1 MRFRSLA
8 VWLTLLAGFS
18 AVAPAA
24 GRQPRFTALLASGQ
38 RIHGE
43 RLADWHDA
51 KAMPRLEGQAI
62 LEPSNSF
69 RWLRDRSLSLPDLP
83 AAYVELFGGDRLP
96 GTVIDHRT
104 GTEQPYQPLP
114 PHLVV
119 RSAQDFEPPENRA
132 VSEVRVALP
141 LVRRIVWLRRGGLS
155 YQPGTAHYRDG
166 RSIAFR
172 AVRLSSGLAHLLLS
186 DGEDRRIPW
195 SDLAEL
201 HLPEGNE
208 WSAWFDELAELCP
221 TLDTRLYQV
230 ETTAGL
236 MATTSLARLAPRFE
250 GNSSDPDRWVH
261 GIQPAWSLDILW
273 IPCRE
278 MVFRRSW
285 LPREAPLFR
294 LRATAAGSG
303 RSIAR
308 AAINRSTQG
317 GPLRSQGHDFGWGLG
332 VHGRS
337 TLSFQL
343 HASVRS
349 LRTQICLDRSAGKGG
364 CILARVYVGAATGN
378 PLWQSPL
385 LVGSEA
391 VADSGAISL
400 AISPDKPVRL
410 VLAID
415 PVVQGRPAGADP
427 LEIRDHA
434 DWCDPLLELDP
445 AAVQAQFDKRLSRRL
460 AAWKGWTAGFRGA
473 ATPDE
478 AGLEFTVHR
487 DERRPLPG
495 AFHAAVQVKNKPL
508 VLSRQFHVG
517 PGDNWLLVAAT
528 RPINRGQEPKIE
540 VLIGGEPV
548 AEFVVQER
556 QGDADDNRPLA
567 ISLAPYQRTPQAVI
581 DVELRQVPAA
591 DSAPVEYRMIDVAR
605 QMPTLYQAL
614 EERASI
620 AAVDPAAGGSAAV
633 VSDDRHSGVHSVR
646 VKPGGE
652 FRLPLGETV
661 RIRERPAWG
670 EYRFLRFAVRK
681 VGGGRASLGLDAADL
696 RVQAARYDAGRGDP
710 SYGAATRAW
719 PNELP
724 KEWVVITRDLYAD
737 FGNLDVTGLLLGCPD
752 GEAASF
758 DHVYLARGHYDLD
771 RIPLAPS
778 AEATNEK
785 ARYELARPLIDR
797 ARPATVRIEFADG
810 RMAAGVLIQE
820 QGEILTAGHVI
831 VAPGRPARVQLA
843 DGTWLAAKTLGIA
856 REFDLGLVRI
866 EPPGKF
872 PKLDP
877 DAPGQLPQN
886 RPYVALAVRPP
897 RDELEPPGG
906 YDVNLRRVFR
916 STVWT
921 DLEPD
926 DWLPGGP
933 LLNSDGRLIG
943 IQSRESRFGG
953 ILCTRFQ
960 DAWPQMQRVRNGEV
974 FGAWQPGT
982 EPILGLAGSGMAEG
996 YKLAEVA
1003 VSGPAAAAGLQPD
1016 DVLIRLDG
1024 RPVVGEGDI
1033 QQALAERDAGQ
1044 ETVLDYTRG
1053 GAAMQARVK
1062 LAPRVP

>member
-1 MRFRSLA
+1 M
-8 VWLTLLAGFS
+8 LAGLG
-18 AVAPAA
+18 AVASAA
-24 GRQPRFTALLASGQ
+24 GQPRFTALLAGGQ
-38 RIHGE
+38 RIEGD
-43 RLADWHDA
+43 RLTDWHD
-51 KAMPRLEGQAI
+51 KNAMPRLDSQPL

-69 RWLRDRSLSLPDLP
+69 RWIRDRSLSLPDVP
-83 AAYVELFGGDRLP
+83 TAYVELFGGDRLP
-96 GTVIDHRT
+96 GPVIDHRT
-104 GTEQPYQPLP
+104 GSEQPYQPLP
-114 PHLVV
+114 PHLIV
-119 RSAQDFEPPENRA
+119 RSAQEFEPPENRP
-132 VSEVRVALP
+132 VSEIRVALP
-141 LVRRIVWLRRGGLS
+141 LVRRIVWQRRGGLT

-166 RSIAFR
+166 RAVAFR
-172 AVRLSSGLAHLLLS
+172 ALRLSSGQAHLLLA

-201 HLPEGNE
+201 HLPEGDE
-208 WSAWFDELAELCP
+208 WSASFDELAELCP
-221 TLDTRLYQV
+221 TLQTRLYQV

-236 MATTSLARLAPRFE
+236 VATASLSRLVSRFE

-273 IPCRE
+273 VPCRE

-303 RSIAR
+303 RSIAP

-317 GPLRSQGHDFGWGLG
+317 GALRSQRHDFGWGLG
-332 VHGRS
+332 VHGRGA
-337 TLSFQL
+337 LSFQL
-343 HASVRS
+343 HAGVRS
-349 LRTQICLDRSAGKGG
+349 LRTQVCLDRSAGKGG
-364 CILARVYVGAATGN
+364 CILARVYVGAASGN
-378 PLWQSPL
+378 PLWQSAV
-385 LVGSEA
+385 LVGSET
-391 VADSGAISL
+391 VADSGALSL
-400 AISPDKPVRL
+400 AISSDKPAPL

-434 DWCDPLLELDP
+434 NWCDPLLELDP
-445 AAVQAQFDKRLSRRL
+445 AAVQAELDKRLNRRL
-460 AAWKGWTAGFRGA
+460 AAWKGWTIGFRGA
-473 ATPDE
+473 ATPAE
-478 AGLEFTVHR
+478 AGLDITVHR

-495 AFHAAVQVKNKPL
+495 TFHAAAQVSNKPL
-508 VLSRQFHVG
+508 VLSRRFVIG
-517 PGDNWLLVAAT
+517 TGDNWLLLAAT

-548 AEFVVQER
+548 AEYVVPQR
-556 QGDADDNRPLA
+556 QGDADENRPLA
-567 ISLAPYQRTPQAVI
+567 ISLAPYQRTPPAEI
-581 DVELRQVPAA
+581 DIELRQQAAA
-591 DSAPVEYRMIDVAR
+591 DSSPVEYRMIGVSR

-614 EERASI
+614 EERASLT
-620 AAVDPAAGGSAAV
+620 AVDSAAGGSAAL

-646 VKPGGE
+646 VTPGGE
-652 FRLPLGETV
+652 FRLSLGETV

-681 VGGGRASLGLDAADL
+681 VGGGRASLGLDAAGL

-719 PNELP
+719 PGELP

-758 DHVYLARGHYDLD
+758 DHAYLARGHYDLD

-797 ARPATVRIEFADG
+797 ARPATVRIEFPDG
-810 RMAAGVLIQE
+810 RMAAGVVIQE
-820 QGEILTAGHVI
+820 QGEILTAGHLL

-856 REFDLGLVRI
+856 REFDLGLLRI

-877 DAPGQLPQN
+877 DAPGELPPS
-886 RPYVALAVRPP
+886 RLYVALAVRPP
-897 RDELEPPGG
+897 RGELEPPRG

-921 DLEPD
+921 DFDPD

-933 LLNSDGRLIG
+933 LLSADGRLIG

-960 DAWPQMQRVRNGEV
+960 DAWPQLGRVRNGEV

-982 EPILGLAGSGMAEG
+982 EPILGLASSGAAEG
-996 YKLAEVA
+996 YMLAEVTEG
-1003 VSGPAAAAGLQPD
+1003 GPAAMSGLKPG
-1016 DVLIRLDG
+1016 DVLTRLDG
-1024 RPVVGEGDI
+1024 RPIVGEGDI
-1033 QQALAERDAGQ
+1033 QAALAERDAGH
-1044 ETVLDYTRG
+1044 EAVLDYTRG